1 MGLKQV
7 GLTSN
12 SLPAMN
18 TFTTIVLLAQL
29 GLVAGSANGLL
40 YQCKSTLH
48 NGNNY
53 CVFTAAGDALEQGEE
68 MKESIVERGVGDVN
82 RRMVVNKEGN
92 QLLLA
97 MTPWGNGVA
106 EKASQ
111 SSIEGNEWLYLL
123 SYELLVP
130 LRNALMFQPWTVA
143 ESIEEWNKVSRVFND
158 CHIKQGTSSKAGT
171 ETVSS
176 VYDMIKSSPT
186 IHHPIL
192 QFLEEGSADLWCAMT
207 GKMLSDSHCP
217 AVWESNGM
225 QEGDR
230 SDCWRE
236 AYDGLYGA
244 GAADA
249 MLVNTPL
256 TPSPSPTPIPTSA
269 PVPAPAPAPVPAPT
283 PSTTS
288 APTPAP
294 VPPTPVPAPTPST
307 TPAPT
312 PAPVPPTPV
321 PTSVPTATPNRPTP
335 PPRPSRPP
343 RPSCPT
349 PPS

>member
-1 MGLKQV
+1 
-7 GLTSN
+7 
-12 SLPAMN
+12 MN

-111 SSIEGNEWLYLL
+111 SLIEGNEWLYLL

-143 ESIEEWNKVSRVFND
+143 KNEAEWDKVSKVFND

-171 ETVSS
+171 ETVGSI
-176 VYDMIKSSPT
+176 YTMIKSNPT
-186 IHHPIL
+186 SHHPIL

-230 SDCWRE
+230 SDCWKE

-256 TPSPSPTPIPTSA
+256 TPSPSPTPTPTSA
-269 PVPAPAPAPVPAPT
+269 PVPAAAPAPVPAPT

-288 APTPAP
+288 
-294 VPPTPVPAPTPST
+294 
-307 TPAPT
+307 APT

-335 PPRPSRPP
+335 PPRPPP
-343 RPSCPT
+343 PHRPT
-349 PPS
+349 PPHRPS